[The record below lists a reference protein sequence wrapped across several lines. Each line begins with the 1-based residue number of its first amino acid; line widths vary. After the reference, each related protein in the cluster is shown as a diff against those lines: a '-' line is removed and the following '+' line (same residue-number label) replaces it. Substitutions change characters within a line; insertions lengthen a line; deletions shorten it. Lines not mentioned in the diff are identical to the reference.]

1 MKPPLNPSL
10 KTTILNNPTGLLIL
24 VGLLLTPP
32 LLAATESA
40 NVNQVQPETPSDLE
54 TVTVKQTDLNTS
66 TLAPSAKTVNVINQ
80 IQLERLAPTKIEEV
94 VTYLPNVQSNRL
106 GAGIGEDFIVRGFGL
121 GGRLLLDGV
130 LDNQSYYIRDPA
142 TIERVEIIK
151 GHDSVL
157 FGTGAPG
164 GSVNF
169 VAKKPQ
175 QDATTEIS
183 VGMGSFNNQRWVL
196 DSTGPISESGNLTYR
211 SVFALQKGDTWKD
224 NVENESLTLMN
235 SVDWA
240 YAPKSHVLAT
250 WEFSQ
255 QGFPYDFD
263 NVYANGKPV
272 YNVSYV
278 HPETEADRQYHRLS
292 LDFEHFIT
300 EQAWLEAKFNAIQG
314 QRDERQIGFFYLVSD
329 NDPLIGYY
337 REVDETFEQ
346 TNVRLALH
354 QTYQIG
360 QAEHELTLGFENNT
374 TDADFDNR
382 RAVGAFSLD
391 IYNPQFDFEL
401 PNGADLPPRVGFIEW
416 NEQAWFV
423 QNSTQIH
430 PQLEFRLGFRSSQY
444 ELESQRNDFVLS
456 KTQEQALSKSM
467 GLSWFAQPN
476 LELYASYSDSFLPN
490 VGMDRSGNFFDA
502 ISGQQK
508 EVGLTYQNRKHGIDL
523 NLALFDIQQSN
534 LLTKDPVDPTYK
546 ILAGEKRVKGTEL
559 QMRVAVTNK
568 LDFNVSAGLLNPKL
582 SENNDGYQGNDFPS
596 VPKKTASLSLA
607 YQLTPSIK
615 TFVGAVHQGK
625 RAGDLANSFYV
636 DAYTRYDAAVKWQI
650 NPKMAVNLSVQN
662 LTDINYIT
670 YATAQDFVR
679 FGNPRTWML
688 LFSSKL

>member
-1 MKPPLNPSL
+1 MKIAL
-10 KTTILNNPTGLLIL
+10 KTPLLNNPTGLLIL
-24 VGLLLTPP
+24 VGLLSTPP
-32 LLAATESA
+32 LFAATETAS
-40 NVNQVQPETPSDLE
+40 VNYAQPETISDLE
-54 TVTVKQTDLNTS
+54 TVTVKKTDLNRS
-66 TLAPSAKTVNVINQ
+66 AIAPSAKTVNVISQTQ
-80 IQLERLAPTKIEEV
+80 IERLAPTKLEEV

-106 GAGIGEDFIVRGFGL
+106 GAGIGEDYIVRGFGL

-142 TIERVEIIK
+142 TIARVEIIK

-175 QDATTEIS
+175 KESETTMS
-183 VGMGSFNNQRWVL
+183 FGAGSFNNQRWVL
-196 DSTGPISESGNLTYR
+196 DSTGSVNDADTLAYR
-211 SVFALQKGDTWKD
+211 TVFAIQKGDTWKES
-224 NVENESLTLMN
+224 VENESLTLMN
-235 SVDWA
+235 SLDWT

-263 NVYANGKPV
+263 NVYANGEPV
-272 YNVSYV
+272 YDVSYV

-292 LDFEHFIT
+292 LDFEHFIN

-329 NDPLIGYY
+329 TDPLVGYY
-337 REVDETFEQ
+337 REVDESFEQ

-354 QTYQIG
+354 QTYKIG
-360 QAEHELTLGFENNT
+360 QASNELTLGFERNT

-391 IYNPQFDFEL
+391 IYNPQFDFDL
-401 PNGADLPPRVGFIEW
+401 PNGADLPPRIGFIEW
-416 NEQAWFV
+416 NERAWFV
-423 QNSTQIH
+423 QNSSQIH

-444 ELESQRNDFVLS
+444 ELESQRNDLVLS
-456 KTQEQALSKSM
+456 QTQEQALSKSM

-476 LELYASYSDSFLPN
+476 LEFYASYSDAFLPN
-490 VGMDRSGNFFDA
+490 VGTDRNGHFFDA

-508 EVGLTYQNRKHGIDL
+508 ELGLTYQNRKQGMDL
-523 NLALFDIQQSN
+523 NFALFDIQQSN

-546 ILAGEKRVKGTEL
+546 TLAGEKRVKGAEL
-559 QMRVAVTNK
+559 QMQVAVTNK
-568 LDFNVSAGLLNPKL
+568 LALNVSAGLLNPKL
-582 SENNDGYQGNDFPS
+582 SKNNDGYQGNDFPS

-607 YQLTPSIK
+607 YQLTPTVN

-636 DAYTRYDAAVKWQI
+636 DAYTRYDAAIKWQI
-650 NPKMAVNLSVQN
+650 NPQMDINFSVQN